1 RVPHRLTQR
10 RKDTGCVKHHVRA
23 DGKNDD
29 RDETCKQGSNA
40 STNTPRTMHF
50 AHDSFT
56 SFSLRTVAQSYP
68 SSLGAPDTDST
79 LIAPPHPRE
88 GDWHIPKGGP
98 AWLRL
103 HPAIV
108 DDLLT
113 QFGEL
118 PARRERRLRVVGQQM
133 HMRIDCDRLAIGCLE
148 VRRHPCC
155 HDEEGMKSNEH
166 IRRATPAKPRRF
178 HV

>member
-1 RVPHRLTQR
+1 MSTRIR
-10 RKDTGCVKHHVRA
+10 RWWQWPTARCTDCNRDGPAAVRR
-23 DGKNDD
+23 NIW
-29 RDETCKQGSNA
+29 
-40 STNTPRTMHF
+40 
-50 AHDSFT
+50 
-56 SFSLRTVAQSYP
+56 
-68 SSLGAPDTDST
+68 LGAPDTDST

-88 GDWHIPKGGP
+88 TNWHIPKGGP
-98 AWLRL
+98 AWLRF
-103 HPAIV
+103 HPAII

-118 PARRERRLRVVGQQM
+118 PARRERRLRVVRQQM

-166 IRRATPAKPRRF
+166 IRRATPGKPRRF